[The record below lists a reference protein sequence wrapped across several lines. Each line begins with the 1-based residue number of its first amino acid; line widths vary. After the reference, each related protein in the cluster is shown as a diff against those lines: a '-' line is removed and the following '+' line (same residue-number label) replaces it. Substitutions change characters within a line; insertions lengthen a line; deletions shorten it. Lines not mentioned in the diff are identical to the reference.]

1 MVKYRVYTYF
11 VVTMILYFIVRFVR
25 IVFPDSPDFIRY
37 YLTDILFV
45 PAMALFALIFARFF
59 KNDPALK
66 ISPLLLLFQTVV
78 IAFYF
83 EYYLPNYSVRA
94 VEYTSDLLDVV
105 MYFIGAGLFLLLQKR
120 L

>member
-11 VVTMILYFIVRFVR
+11 VITMILYFIVRFVR
-25 IVFPDSPDFIRY
+25 IVFPNSPDFARY

-45 PAMALFALIFARFF
+45 PAMALFALIFGRLI
-59 KNDPALK
+59 KNDSTLK
-66 ISPLLLLFQTVV
+66 ISPILLLFQTIV

-83 EYYLPNYSVRA
+83 ELYLPYYSSRA
-94 VEYTSDLLDVV
+94 LEYTSDGWDVL